1 VGSNHEPVEAPPVD
15 YLKIDGSF
23 IRISEQQGGPA
34 PVRAMVEVARALKK
48 RTVAEF
54 VSSAE
59 ILKVV
64 RDSGVDFAQG
74 FFVGKPDAV
83 ENLLPGTTQRA
94 TP

>member
-1 VGSNHEPVEAPPVD
+1 
-15 YLKIDGSF
+15 
-23 IRISEQQGGPA
+23 
-34 PVRAMVEVARALKK
+34 MVEVARALKK

-74 FFVGKPDAV
+74 FFIGKPDAV
-83 ENLLPGTTQRA
+83 EKVLPGTPQRA

>member
-1 VGSNHEPVEAPPVD
+1 DLPSNKVD
-15 YLKIDGSF
+15 QHL
-23 IRISEQQGGPA
+23 
-34 PVRAMVEVARALKK
+34 VRAMVEVARALKK

-64 RDSGVDFAQG
+64 REAGVDFAQG
-74 FFVGKPDAV
+74 FFIGKPDAL
-83 ENLLPGTTQRA
+83 ENVLPGTLKRA

>member
-1 VGSNHEPVEAPPVD
+1 
-15 YLKIDGSF
+15 
-23 IRISEQQGGPA
+23 
-34 PVRAMVEVARALKK
+34 MVEVAKALKK

-74 FFVGKPDAV
+74 FFVGKPDAI
-83 ENLLPGTTQRA
+83 ENVLPGTAAQRTA
-94 TP
+94 T

>member
-1 VGSNHEPVEAPPVD
+1 
-15 YLKIDGSF
+15 
-23 IRISEQQGGPA
+23 
-34 PVRAMVEVARALKK
+34 MVEVAKALKK

-59 ILKVV
+59 ILKLV

-83 ENLLPGTTQRA
+83 ENLLPGAAEPAA
-94 TP
+94 T

>member
-1 VGSNHEPVEAPPVD
+1 LKHLPVD

-23 IRISEQQGGPA
+23 IRDLPSSTVDQHL
-34 PVRAMVEVARALKK
+34 VRAMVGIARALKK

-59 ILKVV
+59 ILKAV

-74 FFVGKPDAV
+74 FFVGKPDAI
-83 ENLLPGTTQRA
+83 ENVLPGTPQRA

>member
-1 VGSNHEPVEAPPVD
+1 MPVD
-15 YLKIDGSF
+15 YLKIDGIF
-23 IRISEQQGGPA
+23 IRDLPSSKVDQHL
-34 PVRAMVEVARALKK
+34 VRAMVEVARALRK

-74 FFVGKPDAV
+74 FFIGKPDAI
-83 ENLLPGTTQRA
+83 ENVLPGAAAERA
-94 TP
+94 TS